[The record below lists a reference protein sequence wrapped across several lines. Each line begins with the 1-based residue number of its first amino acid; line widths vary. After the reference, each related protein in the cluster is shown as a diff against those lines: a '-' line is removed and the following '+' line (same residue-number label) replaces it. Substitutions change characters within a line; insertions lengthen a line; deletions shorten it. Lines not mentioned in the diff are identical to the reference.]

1 MFQVPSKSVP
11 VVGTFDGSRDL
22 SNPNIFVFQ
31 LDEVSTKWSG
41 GSEISIKSSSF
52 SFKTSLSIEVLY
64 STTKTNMRFKR
75 KNNKEKNHQ
84 RLSSGG
90 R

>member
-1 MFQVPSKSVP
+1 
-11 VVGTFDGSRDL
+11 VGTFDGSRDL

-52 SFKTSLSIEVLY
+52 SFKTSFSIEVVY

-75 KNNKEKNHQ
+75 KNNKEKKPPKIV
-84 RLSSGG
+84 LWWSLL
-90 R
+90 